1 MSNQYS
7 SNTENILIVGPSWV
21 GDMVMAQSLF
31 KILKQQNPTCT
42 IDVIAPGWSVPVL
55 ERMPEVRRGIPLH
68 IGHGEFNLKTR
79 YRLGKELRNQYQRAI
94 VLPRSLKAAL
104 VPFFAKIP
112 VRTGFLGEM
121 RYGILNDIREFN
133 KEHLNQT
140 VKRFTALGLDLDVDL
155 NISTTQPKIQQSA
168 TLQAIPIHFP
178 ALDIDK
184 DAQTQVLKKLQLSTT
199 QPAISLF
206 PGAEYGP
213 AKQWPIEHY
222 AELASILTQHGYQVW
237 IMGSQKDAVEADN
250 IIDQAKTDQSAS
262 LINLCGKTSLAEAID
277 LIGHCKAAVS
287 NDSGLMHVAAAANC
301 PVIGIYGSSSPDFT
315 PPLTEKSKVLHLN
328 LDCSPCFERTCPL
341 QHLDC
346 LYKITPK
353 SVFDAL
359 KMLLSKK

>member
-1 MSNQYS
+1 MPNKHS
-7 SNTENILIVGPSWV
+7 SNTENILVVGPSWV

-31 KILKQQNPTCT
+31 KALKQQNPTCT

-68 IGHGEFNLKTR
+68 VGHGEFNLKAR
-79 YRLGKELRNQYQRAI
+79 YCLGKELRNQYQRAI
-94 VLPRSLKAAL
+94 ILPRSLKAAL

-133 KEHLNQT
+133 KKHLNQT
-140 VKRFTALGLDLDVDL
+140 VKRFTALG
-155 NISTTQPKIQQSA
+155 STQSTAQQ
-168 TLQAIPIHFP
+168 TPPIHFP
-178 ALDIDK
+178 ALRIDK
-184 DAQTQVLKKLQLSTT
+184 DAQLQALNKLQLSTT
-199 QPAISLF
+199 QPAVSLF

-222 AELASILTQHGYQVW
+222 AELASALTQDGYQVW
-237 IMGSQKDAVEADN
+237 IMGSQKDATVADN
-250 IIDQAKTDQSAS
+250 IIDQVKTDQSIS
-262 LINLCGKTSLAEAID
+262 PINLCGKTSLAEAID

-359 KMLLSKK
+359 KMLLSEK

>member
-1 MSNQYS
+1 MPNQRS
-7 SNTENILIVGPSWV
+7 SNTDNILVVGPSWV

-31 KILKQQNPTCT
+31 KALKQQNPACA

-68 IGHGEFNLKTR
+68 IGHGEFNLKAR

-104 VPFFAKIP
+104 VPFFANIP

-133 KEHLNQT
+133 KKHLNQT
-140 VKRFTALGLDLDVDL
+140 VKRFTALGATK
-155 NISTTQPKIQQSA
+155 SAAQQSTA
-168 TLQAIPIHFP
+168 LQATPIHFP
-178 ALDIDK
+178 ALRIDK
-184 DAQTQVLKKLQLSTT
+184 DAQLQVLKKLQLSTT
-199 QPAISLF
+199 QPAVSLF

-222 AELASILTQHGYQVW
+222 AELASALTQDGYQVW
-237 IMGSQKDAVEADN
+237 IMGSQKDGAVAEN
-250 IIDQAKTDQSAS
+250 IIDRVKTDQSIS
-262 LINLCGKTSLAEAID
+262 LTNLCGKTSLAEAID

-287 NDSGLMHVAAAANC
+287 NDSGLMHVAAAADC

-315 PPLTEKSKVLHLN
+315 PPLTKKSKVLHLN

-359 KMLLSKK
+359 KMLLSD